1 MAAVGASMVISTMS
15 AAARAAGI
23 VTVTHMIVVQSG
35 VAATS
40 AMIVIVMVLV
50 SMAMASMFFAVATT

>member
-1 MAAVGASMVISTMS
+1 MIVGASVVISTTP
-15 AAARAAGI
+15 AAGI

-35 VAATS
+35 VAASTATG

-50 SMAMASMFFAVATT
+50 SMAMASMFFAATT